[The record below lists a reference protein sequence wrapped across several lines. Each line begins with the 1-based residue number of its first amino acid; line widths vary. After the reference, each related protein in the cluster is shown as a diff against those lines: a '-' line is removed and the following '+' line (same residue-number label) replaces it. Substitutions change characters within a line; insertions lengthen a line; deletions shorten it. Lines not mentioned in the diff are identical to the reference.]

1 MKKLISVVLSVLLL
15 AACFTA
21 CAKPNSGD
29 TATTNKPETQQTA
42 APADNQKPEATE
54 PVEVVLWHTLT
65 DHHQAA
71 LDGIIADFNAS
82 QDQ

>member
-42 APADNQKPEATE
+42 APADNDH
-54 PVEVVLWHTLT
+54 VLNGRLPWVNRMRCISE
-65 DHHQAA
+65 
-71 LDGIIADFNAS
+71 GES
-82 QDQ
+82 GSRR

>member
-1 MKKLISVVLSVLLL
+1 MKKLIAVVLSVLLL
-15 AACFTA
+15 CACFTA
-21 CAKPNSGD
+21 CTKQNGGE
-29 TATTNKPETQQTA
+29 TATTDKPDAQPAAGET
-42 APADNQKPEATE
+42 TE

-82 QDQ
+82 